1 MDRIRIFGWRQDFC
15 FQQWW
20 CRWYIYL
27 QLCPHNN
34 TRNNKW
40 GVYQRKQHVQT
51 VDYEWTW
58 DGSILGT
65 TMFEWKKSGEHG
77 LPNGNFIIAEN
88 HFGQVSEVSKNGTV
102 LWTYKNPTG
111 TGSTVYDQFETAG
124 TDNSFF
130 RAEKYPSNFIGFT
143 GKDLT
148 SQGIIE
154 NENAVS
160 DVCIMNALSVES
172 FDFSNLIITNPVKEG
187 LITFNGNPELDAIR
201 ILDINGKIL
210 FEQNNFSEK
219 SLQFN
224 LKPAVYFFIL
234 ERENL
239 KECRKIVVK

>member
-15 FQQWW
+15 FQQRW

-88 HFGQVSEVSKNGTV
+88 HFGQVSEVSKNSTV

-111 TGSTVYDQFETAG
+111 TGALQFMISLKPQERTI
-124 TDNSFF
+124 
-130 RAEKYPSNFIGFT
+130 P
-143 GKDLT
+143 
-148 SQGIIE
+148 
-154 NENAVS
+154 
-160 DVCIMNALSVES
+160 
-172 FDFSNLIITNPVKEG
+172 
-187 LITFNGNPELDAIR
+187 
-201 ILDINGKIL
+201 
-210 FEQNNFSEK
+210 FSEQK
-219 SLQFN
+219 N
-224 LKPAVYFFIL
+224 TPAIL
-234 ERENL
+234 LVLRE
-239 KECRKIVVK
+239 KI